1 LLVVLVTIGRLLMD
15 FEEDKI
21 EDEER
26 FIVRF
31 DAWEGPIEALLDLA
45 KTQKV
50 DLASINILDLV
61 DQFEAIVDRA
71 MALRLELAAD
81 WLVMATW
88 LAYLKS
94 RVLLKRR
101 KDKKDAVL
109 DDDVLAFHLK
119 RLNMVK
125 IAAERH
131 PERLTLGRDWFAPA
145 RRNNDITL
153 GNRLA
158 VSFHDFLATY
168 PKSGENALS
177 DAEATSEVPLF
188 DLGSVDGAIVRLT
201 DAMPQEWINLLELV
215 PMAEGIRLPSNIA
228 TTLIAALELTRD
240 RQSDIE
246 QASNFGTIL
255 VRRRIDHG
263 E

>member
-1 LLVVLVTIGRLLMD
+1 MEFV
-15 FEEDKI
+15 EDTV

-26 FIVRF
+26 FIVKF

-45 KTQKV
+45 RSQKV
-50 DLASINILDLV
+50 DLATINILELV
-61 DQFEAIVDRA
+61 DQFEAVVVRA
-71 MALRLELAAD
+71 MELRLELAAD

-94 RVLLKRR
+94 RLLLKR
-101 KDKKDAVL
+101 KKDRKNSAEG
-109 DDDVLAFHLK
+109 DDVLAFHLK
-119 RLNMVK
+119 RLHMVK
-125 IAAERH
+125 LACEH
-131 PERLTLGRDWFAPA
+131 HGERLTLGRDWFAAA
-145 RRNNDITL
+145 RRNNDVTL

-158 VSFHDFLATY
+158 VSFHDFLAAY
-168 PKSGENALS
+168 PRQVSSVVDNE
-177 DAEATSEVPLF
+177 TPPSEVPLF

-201 DAMPQEWINLLELV
+201 EALPVEWVNLLELV

-240 RQSDIE
+240 RRSDIE
-246 QASNFGTIL
+246 QPNAFGPIL
-255 VRRRIDHG
+255 VRRRDDGG